1 MLLKEDVIE
10 PTLDSINRLIDV
22 LTGVGGQL
30 RESSLGVIS
39 RLVNSKKS
47 LNIREL
53 DVQRSMLKDKLESA
67 QAHKKSLDPDGNA
80 DPDDPAMK
88 EINAK
93 ISNLITGIEA
103 YSKKIKIIRQSL
115 FSLSNQNLLF
125 KLAFARMNEIATQFG
140 GTGFPVEPVTG
151 PDDLNLGTGDLE
163 DEDTLEPDKA
173 PDVKLEEIFTRL
185 KDEFNKSV
193 TNLDNQYF
201 RKQKQAGVGG
211 RFIEQIYVDGAAVLD
226 NIKQRIVASNSPD
239 MIKQA
244 IKTGNGINLKISI
257 EITVADLQQHE
268 EQLKNVFDIKLKQAD
283 VKKHLLTEK
292 LNGEFYA
299 RVKDLMRSYVATSV
313 TGKDVKSVIDIL
325 SKIPVSILQ
334 EVAGGGKRFEDFK
347 LGGNMLSML
356 KKSISSYKARYP
368 QAVDPEKEFAG
379 YLFNY
384 KVGLDGA
391 MDDAANVP
399 DNIDTHDTLVDVQA
413 AVTDQK
419 EKEDLAKLQTIID
432 KTTEPEQLDQIQTIV
447 VKPTNS
453 DEFNQGATTLIDLK
467 RNTMGGATMPS
478 AAPPE
483 ATQTPSGS
491 INDIVANI
499 VSTGAVTEQDV
510 VAAAQLLN
518 IQDYDLITKPLTKAI
533 GKGLGNNPEVFI
545 KLSNDVA
552 DIVSSLRFK
561 QSTGTQDVAGDQLT
575 SADEIRV
582 GMNLGTTKEALNN
595 LKQLQAGYAQFS
607 KLIEWESGMFVR
619 ERWKDIIKSR
629 QWEKVDLSKLEVMLA
644 DFEAKND
651 KSLEVLKNNKD
662 VNGLLNVYKIWSGQ

>member
-53 DVQRSMLKDKLESA
+53 DVQRSMLKDKLEAA
-67 QAHKKSLDPDGNA
+67 QAQKKSLGPDGRA
-80 DPDDPAMK
+80 DPDDPAMM
-88 EINAK
+88 EINTQ
-93 ISNLITGIEA
+93 ISNLIKGIEA
-103 YSKKIKIIRQSL
+103 YGKKIKIIRQSL

-163 DEDTLEPDKA
+163 DEDTIEPDKA

-211 RFIEQIYVDGAAVLD
+211 RFIEQIYVDGAACLD
-226 NIKQRIVASNSPD
+226 NIKQRIMASNSPD

-244 IKTGNGINLKISI
+244 IQTGGGINLKISI
-257 EITVADLQQHE
+257 EITQADLQQHE
-268 EQLKNVFDIKLKQAD
+268 EQLKNVFDMKLKQVD
-283 VKKHLLTEK
+283 LKKHLLTEK
-292 LNGEFYA
+292 LNEEFYA

-313 TGKDVKSVIDIL
+313 TGKDVKRVIDIL
-325 SKIPVSILQ
+325 SKIPVAILQ

-347 LGGNMLSML
+347 LGGKMLSML

-368 QAVDPEKEFAG
+368 QATDPEKEFAG

-391 MDDAANVP
+391 MDDAADVP
-399 DNIDTHDTLVDVQA
+399 DNIDTHDALVDVLA
-413 AVTDQK
+413 AVTDPK
-419 EKEDLAKLQTIID
+419 EKEDLAKLQTIVD
-432 KTTEPEQLDQIQTIV
+432 KATEPEQLDQIQTIV

-453 DEFNQGATTLIDLK
+453 DQFNQGATALIDLK

-483 ATQTPSGS
+483 SLQTPSGT
-491 INDIVANI
+491 IDDIVANI
-499 VSTGAVTEQDV
+499 VSTEAVTEQDV
-510 VAAAQLLN
+510 VGAAQLLN
-518 IQDYDLITKPLTKAI
+518 IQDYDLITKPLTKAV
-533 GKGLGNNPEVFI
+533 GKSLGNNPEVFI
-545 KLSNDVA
+545 KLSNDIA

-575 SADEIRV
+575 GADEIRV

-595 LKQLQAGYAQFS
+595 LKQLQAGYTQFS
-607 KLIEWESGMFVR
+607 KLIEWEGGMFVR
-619 ERWKDIIKSR
+619 ERWKDIIKAR

-644 DFEAKND
+644 DFEARND
-651 KSLEVLKNNKD
+651 KSLEILKNNKD
-662 VNGLLNVYKIWSGQ
+662 VNGLLNVYKIWSGK